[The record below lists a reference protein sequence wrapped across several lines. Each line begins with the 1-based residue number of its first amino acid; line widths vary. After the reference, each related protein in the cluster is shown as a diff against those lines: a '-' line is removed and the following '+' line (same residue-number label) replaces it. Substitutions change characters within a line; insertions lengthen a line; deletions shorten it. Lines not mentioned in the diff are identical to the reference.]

1 VSAAGSHAAGKQAP
15 PIRVEPH
22 HGAASGDAEAP
33 RGEIQH
39 RSDRRPIRAEGDRRA
54 ERAAAPFGGGEGG
67 ERRSLRLHRRLA
79 APAARRSRDGAD
91 GGGELGEIG
100 PLDREGR
107 DRLVEPGDPVRIGD
121 AGSGGAVGARTALTL
136 EECVPLID
144 AWGSAARKVNPD
156 VIVLC
161 HGGPLAEPED
171 AQYVLD
177 RTEGVV
183 GFFGER
189 RTDLDIAPL
198 EEANAAVVREFAK
211 YPGITSYSSMELP
224 GGHWANMVL
233 HDDPVDTDYWRQSTL
248 HADAVRRLARVHYR
262 TVRIH
267 NARLTTP
274 VRYDPALTI
283 LRTKYFDYTSEPEW
297 RAVRKLG

>member
-1 VSAAGSHAAGKQAP
+1 MSGLGEMAAVALGPREVASGRPFTALHFVEADVAVLHELLADVRTLLDEAAAGA
-15 PIRVEPH
+15 
-22 HGAASGDAEAP
+22 
-33 RGEIQH
+33 
-39 RSDRRPIRAEGDRRA
+39 RAII
-54 ERAAAPFGGGEGG
+54 PY
-67 ERRSLRLHRRLA
+67 
-79 APAARRSRDGAD
+79 
-91 GGGELGEIG
+91 
-100 PLDREGR
+100 
-107 DRLVEPGDPVRIGD
+107 
-121 AGSGGAVGARTALTL
+121 
-136 EECVPLID
+136 
-144 AWGSAARKVNPD
+144 RKVGWRAPD
-156 VIVLC
+156 GLVHRHVICAEERLRSHPGLC
-161 HGGPLAEPED
+161 
-171 AQYVLD
+171 
-177 RTEGVV
+177 VV

-274 VRYDPALTI
+274 VRDDPALTI